1 MDSRSK
7 LLAAAAEEFAQ
18 HGPRGTRVQ
27 AVVARAGVN
36 ERMIY
41 HHFGSKDGLYR
52 AVLDAQVGDFG
63 AEWRARLAQL
73 GDLPP
78 KDAMRAAL
86 MAAAAALAARP
97 LLGPLLMHEGLGGWQ
112 VRPRLTGDRLPVA
125 LREIHRRG
133 VADGAFRA
141 DVDFEVLYAVALS
154 SLVTVPVFRG
164 LLDDHPHVVDQV
176 IDVVLDGLS
185 GPVTT
190 DDEGER

>member
-7 LLAAAAEEFAQ
+7 LLAAAAEEFAL

-52 AVLDAQVGDFG
+52 AVLEEHVRDFG
-63 AEWRARLAQL
+63 AAWLARLEPL
-73 GDLPP
+73 VDLPP
-78 KDAMRAAL
+78 KDAMRAAFR
-86 MAAAAALAARP
+86 AAADVFAARP

-112 VRPRLTGDRLPVA
+112 VRPRLTADRLPRT

-133 VADGAFRA
+133 VADGTFRA

-154 SLVTVPVFRG
+154 SLFAAPVFRG
-164 LLDDHPHVVDQV
+164 LLDEHPHVLDQV
-176 IDVVLDGLS
+176 IDLVLDGLS
-185 GPVTT
+185 GAR
-190 DDEGER
+190 DDKGEQ